1 MNKIIFDKYLEENDN
16 MLPEPLNLPKKDTE
30 VVISYFGMQQ
40 VSENKKEAYMTNH
53 KEIFYGD

>member
-30 VVISYFGMQQ
+30 VVISYFGMQ
-40 VSENKKEAYMTNH
+40 
-53 KEIFYGD
+53 